1 MKKFVSLLLVLCMI
15 IGLAPALSGCGV
27 NHDFKAPEYY
37 ADLPDTYVEGADY
50 QNTFSVGSGG
60 PFITP
65 ADGGYYFLSGNY
77 LCFLD
82 GETLD
87 AVPVC
92 NRPDCQHNDTSCN
105 AYFDVGW
112 LPFIQA
118 YEGDLFISTQTSEN
132 GGMSAELYV
141 VDPDT
146 CKREKICKIPHAFG
160 SNYWQYML
168 HRGYLYILYLNSGI
182 QYLERV
188 ILDGVEEEP
197 EAERIWE
204 GKCTMPISSDY
215 PIGNHF
221 IFQSFKEE
229 EEDFDGTLFDYNLIT
244 GEIKSISA
252 PAEYGEGPFA
262 YSDNMYENSILFH
275 MGTLEELE
283 FKTHEGE
290 NRFYQYDLSD
300 RSAELFYT
308 AKDRGDGM
316 HSFLYFDGKH
326 FIEKRVEFPDNEDPS
341 ITEKQ
346 SVSLLDENLNVI
358 DTLVIGNPGTGDCA
372 GDEKFSFFYDTE
384 TGELRVLDKR
394 SEKLSLKTVWPK
406 DGT

>member
-1 MKKFVSLLLVLCMI
+1 MI

-141 VDPDT
+141 VDP
-146 CKREKICKIPHAFG
+146 E
-160 SNYWQYML
+160 YM
-168 HRGYLYILYLNSGI
+168 
-182 QYLERV
+182 
-188 ILDGVEEEP
+188 
-197 EAERIWE
+197 
-204 GKCTMPISSDY
+204 
-215 PIGNHF
+215 
-221 IFQSFKEE
+221 
-229 EEDFDGTLFDYNLIT
+229 
-244 GEIKSISA
+244 
-252 PAEYGEGPFA
+252 
-262 YSDNMYENSILFH
+262 
-275 MGTLEELE
+275 
-283 FKTHEGE
+283 
-290 NRFYQYDLSD
+290 
-300 RSAELFYT
+300 
-308 AKDRGDGM
+308 
-316 HSFLYFDGKH
+316 
-326 FIEKRVEFPDNEDPS
+326 
-341 ITEKQ
+341 
-346 SVSLLDENLNVI
+346 
-358 DTLVIGNPGTGDCA
+358 
-372 GDEKFSFFYDTE
+372 
-384 TGELRVLDKR
+384 
-394 SEKLSLKTVWPK
+394 
-406 DGT
+406 